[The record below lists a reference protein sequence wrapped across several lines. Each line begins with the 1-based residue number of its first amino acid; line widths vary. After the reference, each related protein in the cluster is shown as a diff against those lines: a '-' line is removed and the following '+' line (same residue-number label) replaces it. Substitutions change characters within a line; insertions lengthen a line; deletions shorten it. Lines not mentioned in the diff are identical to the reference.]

1 MQAAVFFNN
10 HFFNEQMKNK
20 MAKEAENLSFP
31 NETTVKISYIK
42 T

>member
-10 HFFNEQMKNK
+10 HFLNEQMKTKWQKQK
-20 MAKEAENLSFP
+20 MWMFQ
-31 NETTVKISYIK
+31 NETTVKISHIK

>member
-20 MAKEAENLSFP
+20 MAKEA
-31 NETTVKISYIK
+31 K
-42 T
+42 TWVSKMRQL